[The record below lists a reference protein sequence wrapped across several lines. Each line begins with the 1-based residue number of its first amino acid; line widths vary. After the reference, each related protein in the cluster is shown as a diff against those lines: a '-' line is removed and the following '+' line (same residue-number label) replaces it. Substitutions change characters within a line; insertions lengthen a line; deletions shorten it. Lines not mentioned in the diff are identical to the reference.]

1 MQKCFLSFDLLGPR
15 PKIYYRGNERYKTW
29 VGVIFTFLCLGLI
42 LGFIVYFFIS
52 FVKGD
57 EMYIQ
62 STITKTLP
70 NFSIDLS
77 NKQIRYKL
85 VDSSNKEIDPK
96 IINVFPLLFTQ
107 TNTTLYKKQLNTSK
121 CDVFDL
127 LDNSNN
133 NSNLYNYS
141 CLSKDSSNKL
151 QINNYNNTY
160 LTLFVAKCLNS
171 TKNNRHCL
179 PLEDI
184 DIFLIRNKIYLIIF
198 LENNSI
204 NHSES
209 HPFTSSYIY
218 KRIEIETSLY
228 YKYYYTFKQAI
239 YTIDKGIVF
248 TKEDKY
254 NSYLFEDYY
263 NLKINLPNYDAEVPN
278 SFMEISFVL
287 NSQSAVDI
295 KRTYVKFQRF
305 LSESGGVI
313 VLISKLGE
321 YIILM
326 ITQGKMY
333 TQIISQAKS
342 LSIVGRGS
350 PSSSNSNIM
359 SNNSAIQ
366 EAGNFTKNDLAGK
379 SNPNNSISLNNS
391 SSFNLSNFTKFTKYK
406 KKERILQKEGIN
418 GPNKKTINLCHS
430 FCYALSCK
438 TGNSNKKKYINICE
452 EIVKQKLS
460 CEELMQKLKDLEYS
474 ITNIVP
480 NNSNNTSTILIE
492 HKDNNESS
500 IFGNINAGI
509 EEIKLNESK
518 QV

>member
-1 MQKCFLSFDLLGPR
+1 MQKCFLSFDLLGPK
-15 PKIYYRGNERYKTW
+15 PKIYYRGDERYKTW
-29 VGVIFTFLCLGLI
+29 VGVLFTFLCLGLI
-42 LGFIVYFFIS
+42 LGFIVYFFIA
-52 FVKGD
+52 FINGD
-57 EMYIQ
+57 EVYIQ
-62 STITKTLP
+62 SAITKAIS

-96 IINVFPLLFTQ
+96 IINVLPLLFTQ
-107 TNTTLYKKQLNTSK
+107 ASTSLYKKHLNTSK
-121 CDVFDL
+121 CDVLDL

-141 CLSKDSSNKL
+141 CLSKDSINKL
-151 QINNYNNTY
+151 QTNNSNNTY
-160 LTLFVAKCLNS
+160 LTLFVAKCLNT

-209 HPFTSSYIY
+209 HPFSSNYIY
-218 KRIEIETSLY
+218 KKVEIETSLY
-228 YKYYYTFKQAI
+228 YKYFYFYKQAF
-239 YTIDKGIVF
+239 YTIDNGIVF
-248 TKEDKY
+248 RNEDKY
-254 NSYLFEDYY
+254 NSYLFEDNY
-263 NLKINLPNYDAEVPN
+263 NLKINLPNYDTEIPN
-278 SFMEISFVL
+278 SLMEISFVL
-287 NSQSAVDI
+287 NTQTAVDI
-295 KRTYVKFQRF
+295 KREYGKLQHF

-313 VLISKLGE
+313 FLISKLGE
-321 YIILM
+321 FIILL

-333 TQIISQAKS
+333 TQIISQTKTLS
-342 LSIVGRGS
+342 LLVRGS
-350 PSSSNSNIM
+350 PSNSSNNII

-366 EAGNFTKNDLAGK
+366 EQGTFTKNDLVGK
-379 SNPNNSISLNNS
+379 PNPNNSVSMNNS
-391 SSFNLSNFTKFTKYK
+391 NSFNFSNFTKFMKNK
-406 KKERILQKEGIN
+406 KKERILQKEGIS
-418 GPNKKTINLCHS
+418 GPKKKAINLCHS

-438 TGNSNKKKYINICE
+438 TGNSNKKKYIHICE

-500 IFGNINAGI
+500 IFGNINPGI